1 MPKAHIKHC
10 EFSPGAIINTREC
23 SKHGDTMQICA
34 VNLKEQLLF
43 YRVEQSDVI
52 PVYFACIVF
61 ELLLRII
68 LFHYRFWSTSH
79 CKIFP
84 SRRSGFNCPTMHSS
98 IK

>member
-10 EFSPGAIINTREC
+10 EFSPGAIILEKVA
-23 SKHGDTMQICA
+23 SSDTMQICA

-43 YRVEQSDVI
+43 YRVEQSDLI

-84 SRRSGFNCPTMHSS
+84 SRISGFNCPTMHSS